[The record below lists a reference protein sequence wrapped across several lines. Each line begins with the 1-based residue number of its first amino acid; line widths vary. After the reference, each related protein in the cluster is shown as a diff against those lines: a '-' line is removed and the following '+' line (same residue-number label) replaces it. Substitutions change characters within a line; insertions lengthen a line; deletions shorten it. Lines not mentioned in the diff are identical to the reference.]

1 MNLVSVVVPYFKKR
15 EFIEKSINSIKYQT
29 HKKLEIIIV
38 YDDKDHSDLKLI
50 NKIKNTDKRIKL
62 IINKKTLGAGKSRN
76 IGIQKAKARYI
87 AFLDADDFWKK
98 NKIEQQLK
106 FMMKNDLKISHTSY
120 EVLKGNQKSKKIMKA
135 KTFKDFKKLLLS
147 CNIGLSTVILKKN
160 LITKNCQ
167 FPNLKTK
174 EDFVLWLLILK
185 KNITIGALD
194 KNLTTWR
201 KLGNSLSSSIF
212 QKIKDGYTLYRE
224 YMKFSILKSIFLL
237 FILSLNSL
245 RK

>member
-1 MNLVSVVVPYFKKR
+1 MTLVSVVVPYFKKK

-29 HKKLEIIIV
+29 HKKLEIIII

-50 NKIKNTDKRIKL
+50 NKIKNSDKRIKL

-98 NKIEQQLK
+98 NKIEKQLK

-120 EVLKGNQKSKKIMKA
+120 EVLKGDQKSKKIMKA

-201 KLGNSLSSSIF
+201 KLGNSLSSSVF

-237 FILSLNSL
+237 IMLSLNSL